1 MFEETDMPMMSQLS
15 STMMSQMQAEVSVT
29 VIEFLQIT
37 QHLIQ
42 SNHLHSQS
50 SQSRLLEKEP
60 LPFSSFILSN
70 QPTAR
75 PVPPTTATQ
84 ATATQAGRSRSTVV
98 KKTTATKKTA
108 VGKKKTSH
116 KKVSAAMNNT
126 DGAIG

>member
-1 MFEETDMPMMSQLS
+1 MFGEIDMSMMSHLS

-70 QPTAR
+70 QPAAR

-84 ATATQAGRSRSTVV
+84 SRRSRPTAV
-98 KKTTATKKTA
+98 KKTTATKKTTA
-108 VGKKKTSH
+108 GKKKTSH
-116 KKVSAAMNNT
+116 KKVSAAMNNP
-126 DGAIG
+126 DGAVG

>member
-1 MFEETDMPMMSQLS
+1 MPMMSQLS

-60 LPFSSFILSN
+60 LLFSSFILSN
-70 QPTAR
+70 QPAAR
-75 PVPPTTATQ
+75 PVPPTTATK
-84 ATATQAGRSRSTVV
+84 AGRSRSTAV

-108 VGKKKTSH
+108 AGKKKTTH
-116 KKVSAAMNNT
+116 KKVSAAMNNPNGT
-126 DGAIG
+126 VG

>member
-1 MFEETDMPMMSQLS
+1 MFGETNMPMMSQLS

-70 QPTAR
+70 QPAAR
-75 PVPPTTATQ
+75 PVPPTTATK
-84 ATATQAGRSRSTVV
+84 AGRSRSTAV
-98 KKTTATKKTA
+98 K
-108 VGKKKTSH
+108 
-116 KKVSAAMNNT
+116 
-126 DGAIG
+126 